1 MPAQG
6 LIMLSFDILLN
17 ALVTGILLGSVYAAL
32 ALGLAITFGILHIP
46 NIAHPTLVIAGAF
59 FVYTLAQW
67 GVDPILAALIGL
79 VPFYLLGVALYLF
92 YSRLFERRGG
102 ANVLQSLTL
111 FFGLS
116 LVIEILLSLS
126 FGSELK
132 SVNVSYIGSSLRL
145 GILTI
150 PYRLLIP
157 ALLAPVMIGAVWLYL
172 SRTNTGTA
180 IRAVAHE
187 ERALSIAGLNPA
199 SIKRHAFGIATAT
212 AVVAGAALIMVGPIE
227 PFSGRFQIGR
237 VFAIVVLAGMGSIPG
252 SLVIAI
258 VIGIAEALV
267 SSYLNPSWSPGV
279 AFAILLLGLALRPQ
293 GLFGAAR

>member
-1 MPAQG
+1 
-6 LIMLSFDILLN
+6 MLSIDILLN
-17 ALVTGILLGSVYAAL
+17 AIVTGILLGSVYASL
-32 ALGLAITFGILHIP
+32 ALGLGITFGILHIP
-46 NIAHPTLVIAGAF
+46 NIAHPTLVVAGAF
-59 FVYTLAQW
+59 FVYTLTQW
-67 GVDPILAALIGL
+67 GLDPIVAAVIGL
-79 VPFYLLGVALYLF
+79 VPFYLLGVVLYAF
-92 YSRLFERRGG
+92 YSAVFERKGG

-116 LVIEILLSLS
+116 LVIEILLSLG
-126 FGSELK
+126 FGSDLK
-132 SVNVSYIGSSLRL
+132 SVSVSYIGSSLKI
-145 GILTI
+145 GVLTV

-157 ALLAPVMIGAVWLYL
+157 ALLAPVTIAAVWLYL
-172 SRTNTGTA
+172 SRTNSGMA

-199 SIKRHAFGIATAT
+199 SVKRHAFGIATAT
-212 AVVAGAALIMVGPIE
+212 AVIAGAALIMVGPIE
-227 PFSGRFQIGR
+227 PFAGRYQIGR

-258 VIGIAEALV
+258 IIGIAEALV

>member
-1 MPAQG
+1 
-6 LIMLSFDILLN
+6 MLSIDILLN
-17 ALVTGILLGSVYAAL
+17 AIVTGILLGSVYASL
-32 ALGLAITFGILHIP
+32 ALGLGITFGILHIP
-46 NIAHPTLVIAGAF
+46 NIAHPTFVVAGAF
-59 FVYTLAQW
+59 FVYTLTQW
-67 GVDPILAALIGL
+67 GIDPIVAAVIGL
-79 VPFYLLGVALYLF
+79 VPFYLLGVVLYAF
-92 YSRLFERRGG
+92 YSAVFERKGG

-116 LVIEILLSLS
+116 LVIEILLSLG

-132 SVNVSYIGSSLRL
+132 SVSVSYIGSSLKF
-145 GILTI
+145 GVLTV

-157 ALLAPVMIGAVWLYL
+157 ALFAPVTIAAVWLYL
-172 SRTNTGTA
+172 SRTSSGTA

-199 SIKRHAFGIATAT
+199 SVKRHAFGIATAT
-212 AVVAGAALIMVGPIE
+212 AVIAGAALIMVGPIE
-227 PFSGRFQIGR
+227 PFAGRYQIGR

-258 VIGIAEALV
+258 IIGIAEALV

>member
-1 MPAQG
+1 M
-6 LIMLSFDILLN
+6 ISIDILLN
-17 ALVTGILLGSVYAAL
+17 AVVTGILLGSVYASL
-32 ALGLAITFGILHIP
+32 ALGLGITFGILHIP
-46 NIAHPTLVIAGAF
+46 NIAHPTLVVAGAF

-67 GVDPILAALIGL
+67 GLDPIVAAVIGL
-79 VPFYLLGVALYLF
+79 VPFYVLGLALYFF
-92 YSRLFERRGG
+92 YSRVFERRGG

-116 LVIEILLSLS
+116 LVVEILLSLG

-132 SVNVSYIGSSLRL
+132 SVSVSYIGSSLKI
-145 GILTI
+145 GVLTV

-157 ALLAPVMIGAVWLYL
+157 ALLGPVMIAAVWLYL
-172 SRTNTGTA
+172 SRTNSGTA

-187 ERALSIAGLNPA
+187 ERALSIAGLDPA
-199 SIKRHAFGIATAT
+199 AVKRHAFGIATAT
-212 AVVAGAALIMVGPIE
+212 AVVAGAALIMVGPVE
-227 PFSGRFQIGR
+227 PFAGRFQIGR

-258 VIGIAEALV
+258 AIGVAEALV

-279 AFAILLLGLALRPQ
+279 AFAILLLGLAFRPQ

>member
-1 MPAQG
+1 MPS
-6 LIMLSFDILLN
+6 IDILLN
-17 ALVTGILLGSVYAAL
+17 AIVTGILLGSVYACL

-46 NIAHPTLVIAGAF
+46 NIAHPTLVVAGAF
-59 FVYTLAQW
+59 FVYSLAQF
-67 GVDPILAALIGL
+67 GLDPIAAAIIGL
-79 VPFYLLGVALYLF
+79 IPFYLLGVALYAF
-92 YSRLFERRGG
+92 YARVFERRGG

-116 LVIEILLSLS
+116 LVIEILLSLT

-132 SVNVSYIGSSLRL
+132 SINVPYIGSSLRL
-145 GILTI
+145 GLLTI

-157 ALLAPVMIGAVWLYL
+157 ALLGPVMIAAVWLYL
-172 SRTNTGTA
+172 SRTNSGTA

-199 SIKRHAFGIATAT
+199 SVKRHAFGIATAT
-212 AVVAGAALIMVGPIE
+212 AVVAGAALIMVGPVE
-227 PFSGRFQIGR
+227 PFAGRYQIGR

-258 VIGIAEALV
+258 IIGVAEALV
-267 SSYLNPSWSPGV
+267 STYLNPSWSPGV
-279 AFAILLLGLALRPQ
+279 AFAILLLGLAGRPQ

>member
-1 MPAQG
+1 MLAQG
-6 LIMLSFDILLN
+6 PIMLSIDILVN

-67 GVDPILAALIGL
+67 GVDPILAALVGL

-116 LVIEILLSLS
+116 LVIEILLALS

-132 SVNVSYIGSSLRL
+132 SVNVFYIGSSLRL

-258 VIGIAEALV
+258 VIGISEALV

>member
-1 MPAQG
+1 MMFS
-6 LIMLSFDILLN
+6 IDILLN
-17 ALVTGILLGSVYAAL
+17 AIVTGILLGSVYAAL

-46 NIAHPTLVIAGAF
+46 NIAHPTLVVAGAF
-59 FVYTLAQW
+59 FVYTLSQW
-67 GVDPILAALIGL
+67 GLDPIVAALIGL
-79 VPFYLLGVALYLF
+79 VPFYILGMALYLF
-92 YSRLFERRGG
+92 YSRVFERRGG

-116 LVIEILLSLS
+116 LVIEILLSLC

-132 SVNVSYIGSSLRL
+132 SVSVSYIGSSLKL
-145 GILTI
+145 GLLTI

-157 ALLAPVMIGAVWLYL
+157 ALLGPLMIAAVWLYL
-172 SRTNTGTA
+172 SRTSSGTA

-199 SIKRHAFGIATAT
+199 SVKQHAFGIATAT

-227 PFSGRFQIGR
+227 PFAGRYQIGR

-252 SLVIAI
+252 SLAIAI

-279 AFAILLLGLALRPQ
+279 AFAILLIGLAGRPQ
-293 GLFGAAR
+293 GLFGGAR

>member
-1 MPAQG
+1 
-6 LIMLSFDILLN
+6 MLSIDILLN
-17 ALVTGILLGSVYAAL
+17 AIVTGIMLGSVYASL
-32 ALGLAITFGILHIP
+32 ALGLGVTFGTLHIP
-46 NIAHPTLVIAGAF
+46 NIAHPTLVVAGAF
-59 FVYTLAQW
+59 FVYTLTQW
-67 GVDPILAALIGL
+67 GLDPIVAALIGL
-79 VPFYLLGVALYLF
+79 VPFYLLGVVLYAF
-92 YSRLFERRGG
+92 YSAVFERKGG

-116 LVIEILLSLS
+116 LVIEILLSLG

-132 SVNVSYIGSSLRL
+132 SVSVSYIGSSLKL
-145 GILTI
+145 GVLTV

-157 ALLAPVMIGAVWLYL
+157 ALLAPVTIAAVWFYL
-172 SRTNTGTA
+172 SRTNSGTA

-199 SIKRHAFGIATAT
+199 SVKRHAFGIATAT
-212 AVVAGAALIMVGPIE
+212 AVIAGAALIMVGPIE
-227 PFSGRFQIGR
+227 PFAGRYQIGR

-258 VIGIAEALV
+258 IIGIAEALV

>member
-1 MPAQG
+1 MFS
-6 LIMLSFDILLN
+6 IDILLN
-17 ALVTGILLGSVYAAL
+17 AIVTGILLGSVYASL

-46 NIAHPTLVIAGAF
+46 NIAHPTLVVAGAF

-67 GVDPILAALIGL
+67 GLDPIVAAVIGL
-79 VPFYLLGVALYLF
+79 VPFYVLGLALYLF
-92 YSRLFERRGG
+92 YSRVFERRGG

-116 LVIEILLSLS
+116 LVVEILLVLS

-132 SVNVSYIGSSLRL
+132 SVNVSYIGSSLKF
-145 GILTI
+145 GALTV

-157 ALLAPVMIGAVWLYL
+157 ALLGPVMIAVVWLYL
-172 SRTNTGTA
+172 SRTNSGTA

-187 ERALSIAGLNPA
+187 ERALSIAGLDPA
-199 SIKRHAFGIATAT
+199 AVKRHAFGIATAT
-212 AVVAGAALIMVGPIE
+212 AVVAGAALIMIGPVE
-227 PFSGRFQIGR
+227 PFGGRFQIGR

-252 SLVIAI
+252 NLVIAI
-258 VIGIAEALV
+258 VIGVAEALV
-267 SSYLNPSWSPGV
+267 ASYLNPSWSPGV
-279 AFAILLLGLALRPQ
+279 AFAILLLGLAFRPQ

>member
-1 MPAQG
+1 MMFS
-6 LIMLSFDILLN
+6 IDILLN
-17 ALVTGILLGSVYAAL
+17 AIVTGILLGSVYAAL

-46 NIAHPTLVIAGAF
+46 NIAHPTLVVAGAF
-59 FVYTLAQW
+59 FVYTLSQW
-67 GVDPILAALIGL
+67 GLDPIVAALIGL
-79 VPFYLLGVALYLF
+79 VPFYILGMALHLF
-92 YSRLFERRGG
+92 YSRVFERRGG

-116 LVIEILLSLS
+116 LVIEILLSLG

-132 SVNVSYIGSSLRL
+132 SVSVSYIGSSLKL
-145 GILTI
+145 GLLTI

-157 ALLAPVMIGAVWLYL
+157 ALLGPLMIAAVWLYL
-172 SRTNTGTA
+172 SRTSSGTA

-199 SIKRHAFGIATAT
+199 SVKQHAFGIATAT

-227 PFSGRFQIGR
+227 PFAGRYQIGR

-252 SLVIAI
+252 SLAIAI

-279 AFAILLLGLALRPQ
+279 AFAILLIGLAGRPQ
-293 GLFGAAR
+293 GLFGGAR

>member
-1 MPAQG
+1 MMFS
-6 LIMLSFDILLN
+6 IDILLN
-17 ALVTGILLGSVYAAL
+17 AIVTGILMGSVYAAL

-46 NIAHPTLVIAGAF
+46 NIAHPTLVVAGAF
-59 FVYTLAQW
+59 FVYTLSQW
-67 GVDPILAALIGL
+67 GLDPVVAALIGL
-79 VPFYLLGVALYLF
+79 VPFYILGMVLYLF
-92 YSRLFERRGG
+92 YSRVFERRGG

-116 LVIEILLSLS
+116 LVIEILLSLG

-132 SVNVSYIGSSLRL
+132 SVSVSYIGSSLKL
-145 GILTI
+145 GLLTI

-157 ALLAPVMIGAVWLYL
+157 ALLGPLMIAAVWLYL
-172 SRTNTGTA
+172 SRTSSGTA

-199 SIKRHAFGIATAT
+199 SVKQRAFGIATAT
-212 AVVAGAALIMVGPIE
+212 AVIAGAALIMVGPIE
-227 PFSGRFQIGR
+227 PFAGRYQIGR

-252 SLVIAI
+252 SLAIAI

-279 AFAILLLGLALRPQ
+279 AFAILLIGLAGRPQ
-293 GLFGAAR
+293 GLFGGVR

>member
-1 MPAQG
+1 M
-6 LIMLSFDILLN
+6 ISIDILLN
-17 ALVTGILLGSVYAAL
+17 AVVTGILLGSVYASL
-32 ALGLAITFGILHIP
+32 ALGLGITFGILHIP
-46 NIAHPTLVIAGAF
+46 NIAHPTLVVAGAF

-67 GVDPILAALIGL
+67 GLDPIVAAVIGL
-79 VPFYLLGVALYLF
+79 VPFYVLGLALYFF
-92 YSRLFERRGG
+92 YSRVFERRGG

-116 LVIEILLSLS
+116 LVVEILLSLG

-132 SVNVSYIGSSLRL
+132 SVSVSYIGSSLKL
-145 GILTI
+145 GVLTV

-157 ALLAPVMIGAVWLYL
+157 ALLGPVMIAAVWLYL
-172 SRTNTGTA
+172 SRTNSGTA

-187 ERALSIAGLNPA
+187 ERALSIAGLDPA
-199 SIKRHAFGIATAT
+199 AVKRHAFGIATAT
-212 AVVAGAALIMVGPIE
+212 AVVAGAALIMVGPVE
-227 PFSGRFQIGR
+227 PFAGRFQIGR

-258 VIGIAEALV
+258 AIGVAEALV

-279 AFAILLLGLALRPQ
+279 AFAILLLGLAFRPQ

>member
-1 MPAQG
+1 MFS
-6 LIMLSFDILLN
+6 IDILLN
-17 ALVTGILLGSVYAAL
+17 AIVTGILLGSVYASL

-46 NIAHPTLVIAGAF
+46 NIAHPTLVVAGAF

-67 GVDPILAALIGL
+67 GLDPIVAAVIGL
-79 VPFYLLGVALYLF
+79 VPFYVLGLALYLF
-92 YSRLFERRGG
+92 YSRVFERRGG

-116 LVIEILLSLS
+116 LVVEILLVLS

-132 SVNVSYIGSSLRL
+132 SVNVSYIGSSLKF
-145 GILTI
+145 GALTI

-157 ALLAPVMIGAVWLYL
+157 ALLGPVMIAAVWLYL
-172 SRTNTGTA
+172 SRTNSGTA

-187 ERALSIAGLNPA
+187 ERALSIAGLDPA
-199 SIKRHAFGIATAT
+199 AVKRHAFGIATAT
-212 AVVAGAALIMVGPIE
+212 AVVAGAALIMIGPVE
-227 PFSGRFQIGR
+227 PFGGRFQIGR

-252 SLVIAI
+252 NLVIAI
-258 VIGIAEALV
+258 VIGVAEALV
-267 SSYLNPSWSPGV
+267 ASYLNPSWSPGV
-279 AFAILLLGLALRPQ
+279 AFAILLLGLAFRPQ

>member
-1 MPAQG
+1 
-6 LIMLSFDILLN
+6 MLSIDILLN
-17 ALVTGILLGSVYAAL
+17 AIVTGILLGSVYASL
-32 ALGLAITFGILHIP
+32 ALGLGITFGILHIP
-46 NIAHPTLVIAGAF
+46 NIAHPTLVVAGAF
-59 FVYTLAQW
+59 FVYTLTQW
-67 GVDPILAALIGL
+67 GLDPIVAALIGL
-79 VPFYLLGVALYLF
+79 VPFYLLGVVLYAF
-92 YSRLFERRGG
+92 YSAVFERKGG

-116 LVIEILLSLS
+116 LVIEILLSLG

-132 SVNVSYIGSSLRL
+132 SVSVSYIGSSLKL
-145 GILTI
+145 GVLTV

-157 ALLAPVMIGAVWLYL
+157 ALLAPVTIAAVWFYL
-172 SRTNTGTA
+172 SRTNSGTA

-199 SIKRHAFGIATAT
+199 SVKRHAFGIATAT
-212 AVVAGAALIMVGPIE
+212 AVIAGAALIMVGPIE
-227 PFSGRFQIGR
+227 PFAGRYQIGR

-258 VIGIAEALV
+258 IIGIAEALV

>member
-1 MPAQG
+1 MFS
-6 LIMLSFDILLN
+6 IDILLN
-17 ALVTGILLGSVYAAL
+17 AVVTGILLGSVYASL
-32 ALGLAITFGILHIP
+32 ALGLGITFGILHIP
-46 NIAHPTLVIAGAF
+46 NIAHPTLVVAGAF
-59 FVYTLAQW
+59 FVYTLTQW
-67 GVDPILAALIGL
+67 GLDPIVAALIGL
-79 VPFYLLGVALYLF
+79 VPFYILGVALYLF
-92 YSRLFERRGG
+92 YSSVFERRGG

-116 LVIEILLSLS
+116 LVVEILLVLG

-132 SVNVSYIGSSLRL
+132 SVSAPYIGSSLKL
-145 GILTI
+145 GLLTI

-157 ALLAPVMIGAVWLYL
+157 ALLGPAMIAAVWLYL
-172 SRTNTGTA
+172 SRTNSGTA

-199 SIKRHAFGIATAT
+199 SVKRHAFGIATAT
-212 AVVAGAALIMVGPIE
+212 AVVAGAALIMVGPVE
-227 PFSGRFQIGR
+227 PFAGRYQIGR

-258 VIGIAEALV
+258 AIGIAEALV
-267 SSYLNPSWSPGV
+267 ASYLNPSWSPGV
-279 AFAILLLGLALRPQ
+279 AFAVLLLGLASRPQ

>member
-1 MPAQG
+1 MFS
-6 LIMLSFDILLN
+6 IDILLN
-17 ALVTGILLGSVYAAL
+17 AIVTGILLGSVYASL

-46 NIAHPTLVIAGAF
+46 NIAHPTLVVAGAF

-67 GVDPILAALIGL
+67 GLDPIVAAVIGL
-79 VPFYLLGVALYLF
+79 VPFYVLGLALYLF
-92 YSRLFERRGG
+92 YSRVFERRGG

-116 LVIEILLSLS
+116 LVVEILLVLS

-132 SVNVSYIGSSLRL
+132 SVNVSYIGSSLKF
-145 GILTI
+145 GALTV

-157 ALLAPVMIGAVWLYL
+157 ALLGPVMIAAVWLYL
-172 SRTNTGTA
+172 SRTNSGTA

-187 ERALSIAGLNPA
+187 ERALSIAGLDPA
-199 SIKRHAFGIATAT
+199 AVKRHAFGIATAT
-212 AVVAGAALIMVGPIE
+212 AVVAGAALIMIGPVE
-227 PFSGRFQIGR
+227 PFGGRFQIGR

-252 SLVIAI
+252 NLVIAI
-258 VIGIAEALV
+258 VIGVAEALV
-267 SSYLNPSWSPGV
+267 ASYLNPSWSPGV
-279 AFAILLLGLALRPQ
+279 AFAILLLGLAFRPQ

>member
-1 MPAQG
+1 
-6 LIMLSFDILLN
+6 MLSIDILLN
-17 ALVTGILLGSVYAAL
+17 AIVTGILLGSVYASL
-32 ALGLAITFGILHIP
+32 ALGLGITFGILHIP
-46 NIAHPTLVIAGAF
+46 NIAHPTLVVAGAF
-59 FVYTLAQW
+59 FVYTLTQW
-67 GVDPILAALIGL
+67 GLDPIVAAVIGL
-79 VPFYLLGVALYLF
+79 VPFYLLGVVLYAF
-92 YSRLFERRGG
+92 YSAVFERKGG

-116 LVIEILLSLS
+116 LVIEILLSLG

-132 SVNVSYIGSSLRL
+132 SVSVSYVGSSFKL
-145 GILTI
+145 GVLTV

-157 ALLAPVMIGAVWLYL
+157 ALFAPVTIAAVWLYL
-172 SRTNTGTA
+172 SRTSSGTA

-199 SIKRHAFGIATAT
+199 SVKRHAFGIATAT
-212 AVVAGAALIMVGPIE
+212 AVIAGAALIMVGPIE
-227 PFSGRFQIGR
+227 PFAGRYQIGR

-258 VIGIAEALV
+258 IIGIAEALV

>member
-1 MPAQG
+1 MMFS
-6 LIMLSFDILLN
+6 IDILLN
-17 ALVTGILLGSVYAAL
+17 AIVTGILLGSVYAAL

-46 NIAHPTLVIAGAF
+46 NIAHPTLVVAGAF
-59 FVYTLAQW
+59 FVYTLSQW
-67 GVDPILAALIGL
+67 GLDPIVAALIGL
-79 VPFYLLGVALYLF
+79 VPFYILGMALHLF
-92 YSRLFERRGG
+92 YSRVFERRGG

-116 LVIEILLSLS
+116 LVIEILLSLG

-132 SVNVSYIGSSLRL
+132 SVSVSYIGSSLKL
-145 GILTI
+145 GLLTI

-157 ALLAPVMIGAVWLYL
+157 ALLGPLMIAAVWLYL
-172 SRTNTGTA
+172 SRTSSGTA

-199 SIKRHAFGIATAT
+199 SVKQHAFGIATAT

-227 PFSGRFQIGR
+227 PFAGRYQIGR

-252 SLVIAI
+252 SLAIAI

-279 AFAILLLGLALRPQ
+279 AFAILLIGLTGRPQ
-293 GLFGAAR
+293 GLFGGAR

>member
-1 MPAQG
+1 MFS
-6 LIMLSFDILLN
+6 IDILLN
-17 ALVTGILLGSVYAAL
+17 AVVTGILLGCVYASL
-32 ALGLAITFGILHIP
+32 ALGLGITFGILHIP
-46 NIAHPTLVIAGAF
+46 NIAHPTLVVAGAF

-67 GVDPILAALIGL
+67 GIDPIVAAVVGLI
-79 VPFYLLGVALYLF
+79 PFYVLGVALYLF
-92 YSRLFERRGG
+92 YSRVFERRGG

-116 LVIEILLSLS
+116 LVIEILLALT

-132 SVNVSYIGSSLRL
+132 SVSVSYIGSSLRL

-157 ALLAPVMIGAVWLYL
+157 ALLGPIMIAAVWLYL
-172 SRTNTGTA
+172 SRTNSGTA

-199 SIKRHAFGIATAT
+199 SVKRHAFGIATAT
-212 AVVAGAALIMVGPIE
+212 AVVAGAALIMIGPVE
-227 PFSGRFQIGR
+227 PFAGRYQIGR

-252 SLVIAI
+252 SLAIAI
-258 VIGIAEALV
+258 IIGIAEALV
-267 SSYLNPSWSPGV
+267 ASYFNPSWAPGV
-279 AFAILLLGLALRPQ
+279 AFAILLLGLAGRPQ
-293 GLFGAAR
+293 GLFGGAR

>member
-1 MPAQG
+1 M
-6 LIMLSFDILLN
+6 ISIDILLN
-17 ALVTGILLGSVYAAL
+17 AVVTGILLGSVYASL

-46 NIAHPTLVIAGAF
+46 NIAHPTLVVAGAF

-67 GVDPILAALIGL
+67 GLDPIVAAVIGL
-79 VPFYLLGVALYLF
+79 VPFYVLGLALYFF
-92 YSRLFERRGG
+92 YSRVFERRGG

-116 LVIEILLSLS
+116 LVLEILLSLG

-132 SVNVSYIGSSLRL
+132 SVSVSYIGSSLKL
-145 GILTI
+145 GVLTV

-157 ALLAPVMIGAVWLYL
+157 ALLGPVMIAAVWLYL
-172 SRTNTGTA
+172 SRTNSGTA

-187 ERALSIAGLNPA
+187 ERALSIAGLDPA
-199 SIKRHAFGIATAT
+199 AVKRHAFGIATAT
-212 AVVAGAALIMVGPIE
+212 AVVAGAALIMVGPVE
-227 PFSGRFQIGR
+227 PFAGRFQIGR

-258 VIGIAEALV
+258 AIGVAEALV

-279 AFAILLLGLALRPQ
+279 AFAILLLGLAFRPQ

>member
-1 MPAQG
+1 MMFS
-6 LIMLSFDILLN
+6 IDILLN
-17 ALVTGILLGSVYAAL
+17 AIVTGILLGSVYAAL

-46 NIAHPTLVIAGAF
+46 NIAHPTLVVAGAF
-59 FVYTLAQW
+59 FVYTLSQW
-67 GVDPILAALIGL
+67 GLDPIVAALIGL
-79 VPFYLLGVALYLF
+79 VPFYILGMALYFF
-92 YSRLFERRGG
+92 YSRVFERRGG

-116 LVIEILLSLS
+116 LVIEILLSLG

-132 SVNVSYIGSSLRL
+132 SVSVSYIGSSLKL
-145 GILTI
+145 GLLTI

-157 ALLAPVMIGAVWLYL
+157 ALLGPLMIAAVWLYL
-172 SRTNTGTA
+172 SRTSSGTA

-199 SIKRHAFGIATAT
+199 SVKQHAFGIATAT
-212 AVVAGAALIMVGPIE
+212 AVIAGAALIMVGPIE
-227 PFSGRFQIGR
+227 PFAGRYQIGR

-252 SLVIAI
+252 SLAIAI

-279 AFAILLLGLALRPQ
+279 AFAILLIGLAGRPQ
-293 GLFGAAR
+293 GLFGGAR

>member
-1 MPAQG
+1 
-6 LIMLSFDILLN
+6 MLSIDILLN
-17 ALVTGILLGSVYAAL
+17 AVVTGILLGSVYASL
-32 ALGLAITFGILHIP
+32 ALGLGITFGILHIP

-59 FVYTLAQW
+59 FVYTFGQW
-67 GVDPILAALIGL
+67 GFDPIFAALIGL
-79 VPFYLLGVALYLF
+79 APFYILGVALYIF
-92 YSRLFERRGG
+92 YSRVFERRGG

-116 LVIEILLSLS
+116 LVIEILLALS

-132 SVNVSYIGSSLRL
+132 SVSVSYIGSSLKL
-145 GILTI
+145 GLLTI

-157 ALLAPVMIGAVWLYL
+157 ALLGPVMIAAVWLYL
-172 SRTNTGTA
+172 SRTNSGTA

-199 SIKRHAFGIATAT
+199 SVKQHAFGIATAT
-212 AVVAGAALIMVGPIE
+212 AVVAGAALIMIGPVE
-227 PFSGRFQIGR
+227 PFAGRFQIGR

-252 SLVIAI
+252 SLAIAI
-258 VIGIAEALV
+258 IIGVAEALV
-267 SSYLNPSWSPGV
+267 ASYLNPSWAPGV
-279 AFAILLLGLALRPQ
+279 AFAILLLGLAFRPQ

>member
-1 MPAQG
+1 
-6 LIMLSFDILLN
+6 MLSIDILLN
-17 ALVTGILLGSVYAAL
+17 AIVTGILLGSVYASL
-32 ALGLAITFGILHIP
+32 ALGLGITFGILHIP
-46 NIAHPTLVIAGAF
+46 NIAHPTLVVAGAF

-67 GVDPILAALIGL
+67 GLDPIVAAVIGL
-79 VPFYLLGVALYLF
+79 VPFYLLGVVLYAF
-92 YSRLFERRGG
+92 YSAVFERKGG

-116 LVIEILLSLS
+116 LVIEILLSLG

-132 SVNVSYIGSSLRL
+132 SVSVSYVGSSFKL
-145 GILTI
+145 GVLTV

-157 ALLAPVMIGAVWLYL
+157 ALFAPVTIAAVWLYL
-172 SRTNTGTA
+172 SRTSSGTA

-199 SIKRHAFGIATAT
+199 SVKRHAFGIATAT
-212 AVVAGAALIMVGPIE
+212 AVIAGAALIMVGPIE
-227 PFSGRFQIGR
+227 PFAGRYQIGR

-258 VIGIAEALV
+258 IIGIAEALV

>member
-1 MPAQG
+1 MFS
-6 LIMLSFDILLN
+6 IDILLN
-17 ALVTGILLGSVYAAL
+17 AIVTGILLGSVYASL

-46 NIAHPTLVIAGAF
+46 NIAHPTLVVAGAF

-67 GVDPILAALIGL
+67 GLDPIVAAVIGL
-79 VPFYLLGVALYLF
+79 VPFYVLGLALYLF
-92 YSRLFERRGG
+92 YSRVFERRGG

-116 LVIEILLSLS
+116 LVVEILLVLS

-132 SVNVSYIGSSLRL
+132 SVNVSYIGSSLKF
-145 GILTI
+145 GALTV

-157 ALLAPVMIGAVWLYL
+157 ALLGPVMIAAVWLYL
-172 SRTNTGTA
+172 SRTNSGTA

-187 ERALSIAGLNPA
+187 ERALSIAGLDPA
-199 SIKRHAFGIATAT
+199 AVKRHAFGIATAT
-212 AVVAGAALIMVGPIE
+212 AVVAGAALIMIGPVE
-227 PFSGRFQIGR
+227 PFGGRFQIGR

-252 SLVIAI
+252 NLVIAI
-258 VIGIAEALV
+258 IIGVAEALV
-267 SSYLNPSWSPGV
+267 ASYLNPSWSPGV
-279 AFAILLLGLALRPQ
+279 AFAILLLGLAFRPQ

>member
-1 MPAQG
+1 MFS
-6 LIMLSFDILLN
+6 IDILLN
-17 ALVTGILLGSVYAAL
+17 AIVTGILLGSVYASL
-32 ALGLAITFGILHIP
+32 ALGLGITFGILHIP
-46 NIAHPTLVIAGAF
+46 NIAHPTLVVAGAF
-59 FVYTLAQW
+59 FVYTLSQW
-67 GVDPILAALIGL
+67 GLDPIVAALIGL
-79 VPFYLLGVALYLF
+79 VPFYILGAALYLF
-92 YSRLFERRGG
+92 YSSVFERRGG

-116 LVIEILLSLS
+116 LVVEILLVLS

-132 SVNVSYIGSSLRL
+132 SVGASYIGSSLKL
-145 GILTI
+145 GLLTV

-157 ALLAPVMIGAVWLYL
+157 ALLGPAMIAAIWLYL
-172 SRTNTGTA
+172 SRTNSGTA

-199 SIKRHAFGIATAT
+199 SVKRHAFGIATAT
-212 AVVAGAALIMVGPIE
+212 AVVAGAALIMVGPVE
-227 PFSGRFQIGR
+227 PFAGRYQIGR

-258 VIGIAEALV
+258 AIGIAEALV

-279 AFAILLLGLALRPQ
+279 AFAVLLLGLASRPQ

>member
-1 MPAQG
+1 
-6 LIMLSFDILLN
+6 MLSIDILLN
-17 ALVTGILLGSVYAAL
+17 AVVTGILLGSVYACL

-46 NIAHPTLVIAGAF
+46 NIAHPTLVVAGAF
-59 FVYTLAQW
+59 FVYSLAQF
-67 GVDPILAALIGL
+67 GLDPIAAAIIGL
-79 VPFYLLGVALYLF
+79 IPFYLLGVALYAF
-92 YSRLFERRGG
+92 YARVFERRGG

-116 LVIEILLSLS
+116 LVIEILLSLT

-132 SVNVSYIGSSLRL
+132 SINVPYIGSSLRL
-145 GILTI
+145 GLLTI

-157 ALLAPVMIGAVWLYL
+157 ALLGPVMIAAVWLYL
-172 SRTNTGTA
+172 SRTNSGTA

-199 SIKRHAFGIATAT
+199 SVKRHAFGIATAT
-212 AVVAGAALIMVGPIE
+212 AVVAGAALIMVGPVE
-227 PFSGRFQIGR
+227 PFAGRYQIGR

-252 SLVIAI
+252 SLAIAI
-258 VIGIAEALV
+258 IIGVAEALV
-267 SSYLNPSWSPGV
+267 STYLNPSWSPGV
-279 AFAILLLGLALRPQ
+279 AFAILLLGLAGRPQ